1 MKSNNKGFSLIEL
14 IVAVLIMG
22 IVAGGAIYAFNVV
35 HNARTSS
42 AASVL
47 ANVLRQSRQ
56 KAMAVTNTTDAD
68 GVSSVYLHIYT
79 SDGQVYAD
87 LFKGSTEKLVSEK
100 IGNDTIQIA
109 LRKADVT
116 NPSTILGTAVIGEIG
131 DTDAKIYFKK
141 SSGAISKI
149 TVGSADKSDMNE
161 LYITGLGEDQKVVL
175 VKATGRA
182 YFVE

>member
-22 IVAGGAIYAFNVV
+22 IIAGGAIYAFNVV
-35 HNARTSS
+35 HNARTSG

-56 KAMAVTNTTDAD
+56 KAMAVTNTTDD
-68 GVSSVYLHIYT
+68 EGVSGVYLHIYT

-100 IGNDTIQIA
+100 LGNDTVQIA
-109 LRKADVT
+109 LRQADVT
-116 NPSTILGTAVIGEIG
+116 NPSSILSTSPIG
-131 DTDAKIYFKK
+131 DIGVADAKIYFKK

-149 TVGSADKSDMNE
+149 TVGNADKSNMNE

-182 YFVE
+182 YFVD